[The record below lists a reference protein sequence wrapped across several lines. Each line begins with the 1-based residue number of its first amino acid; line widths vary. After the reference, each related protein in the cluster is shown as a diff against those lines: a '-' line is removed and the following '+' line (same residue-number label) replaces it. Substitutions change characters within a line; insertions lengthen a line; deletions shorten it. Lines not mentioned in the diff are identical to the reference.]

1 VTDDHFEIR
10 VAHLMRDVLRIFSAR
25 KLKRRERV
33 TALIDR
39 AGSQTRPD
47 QNSLPLSI
55 SEVREIDRSANIV
68 EENELA
74 AHLRARSLLL
84 ELHDYWIEHVNVALT
99 RRGLRQS
106 DSAEAMN
113 CSTDF
118 QNAPVEIHIL
128 PTKRESFVWSEP
140 AEDQH
145 GDDCAIPAGGAVD

>member
-1 VTDDHFEIR
+1 
-10 VAHLMRDVLRIFSAR
+10 M
-25 KLKRRERV
+25 

-47 QNSLPLSI
+47 QNSFPVSI
-55 SEVREIDRSANIV
+55 SEVREIDRAANIV
-68 EENELA
+68 QENELA
-74 AHLRARSLLL
+74 AQLRARSLLL

-99 RRGLRQS
+99 RCRLRQS

-118 QNAPVEIHIL
+118 QYAPAEIHVL

-145 GDDCAIPAGGAVD
+145 GDDCAILAGGGC